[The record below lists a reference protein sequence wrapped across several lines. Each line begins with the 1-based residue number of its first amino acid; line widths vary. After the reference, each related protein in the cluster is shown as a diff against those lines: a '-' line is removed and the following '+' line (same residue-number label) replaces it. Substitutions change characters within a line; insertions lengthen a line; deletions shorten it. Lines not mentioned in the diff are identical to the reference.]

1 MANNK
6 FSNLAKLNQPL
17 NTVHLD
23 KRILINR
30 VHMLFYSLAII
41 ASSYHRI
48 TSIYASSNIV
58 DACLFWLILI
68 SDFILAFMWA
78 SMQAFR
84 WRPVHRQEFPE
95 RLPNRAAWP
104 ALDVFVCTADPH
116 KEPPMGVLSTALSAL
131 AFDYPVEKLS
141 VYVSD
146 DGGADVTLFAF
157 MEGANFARH
166 WLPFC
171 RENAIK
177 DRSPEAYF
185 ASGRCCGGS
194 EEDKLKVI

>member
-1 MANNK
+1 
-6 FSNLAKLNQPL
+6 
-17 NTVHLD
+17 
-23 KRILINR
+23 
-30 VHMLFYSLAII
+30 MLVYSLAII
-41 ASSYHRI
+41 ASIYHRI
-48 TSIYASSNIV
+48 TSIYASSTV
-58 DACLFWLILI
+58 LDVAVFWLILV
-68 SDFILAFMWA
+68 SDFILAFIWVCT
-78 SMQAFR
+78 QAFR
-84 WRPVHRQEFPE
+84 WRPVHRQEFLE
-95 RLPNRAAWP
+95 RLPDRAAWP
-104 ALDVFVCTADPH
+104 TLDVFICTADPH
-116 KEPPMGVLSTALSAL
+116 KEPPMGVLSTALSVL

-157 MEGANFARH
+157 MEGAKFARH

-171 RENAIK
+171 RENGIK